1 MKKTYCALLILC
13 ASVLTSPISY
23 ANDIDEMYPAAIF
36 DFVEKG
42 HGLTGVGSKVSS
54 VIFANLVTEPD
65 ISLVD
70 REEMDKLLDEATLNL
85 SGMVNTQQATQIGQL
100 SGAKIIVTGTIFEIE
115 DTIMIV
121 AKIIG
126 TETSRVMG
134 ASVKGDIGDSI
145 VSLAEDLSDEIV
157 EIIESDSG
165 KLVAKTVSRQ
175 DRIAALKKK
184 MNLSSKPS
192 LTINIKE
199 HHINQAEA
207 DPAAETEML
216 AYSTEV
222 GFDVIA
228 KDTKKATRAAILI
241 VGEGFTQFA
250 TRKGDIVGVKARLEV
265 KAIDQRTKQV
275 LAVDRQTEL
284 VVDLSEMIAAKKAL
298 AMASAKIAERM
309 LPKLVGL

>member
-1 MKKTYCALLILC
+1 MNNTLNGLLVLC
-13 ASVLTSPISY
+13 FSIFAHSISY
-23 ANDIDEMYPAAIF
+23 ANDSDEMYPAAIF

-42 HGLTGVGSKVSS
+42 RGMAGLGNKINSLV
-54 VIFANLVTEPD
+54 FANLVTEPD

-70 REEMDKLLDEATLNL
+70 REEMNKLLDEATLNL
-85 SGMVNTQQATQIGQL
+85 SGMVSAQQATQIGQL
-100 SGAKIIVTGTIFEIE
+100 SGAKIIITGTVFEIE
-115 DTIMIV
+115 DSIMIV

-134 ASVKGDIGDSI
+134 ASVKGDIDDSI
-145 VSLAEDLSDEIV
+145 IDLAEELSDEIV
-157 EIIESDSG
+157 EIIVSNSDT
-165 KLVAKTVSRQ
+165 LVAKTISRR
-175 DRIAALKKK
+175 DRIAALKKQI
-184 MNLSSKPS
+184 NLSSKPS
-192 LTINIKE
+192 LTIDIKE
-199 HHINQAEA
+199 HHINQADA

-216 AYSTEV
+216 VYSTET
-222 GFDVIA
+222 GFEVIA
-228 KDTKKATRAAILI
+228 KNTDRAKRARILI

-298 AMASAKIAERM
+298 ARASAKIAERM